1 MWNKVFKS
9 RFLKGLESQLIY
21 YFYVLVRLSF
31 QRAGSD
37 ETCEGRDTDPLLPG
51 RYQGDAEVQQ
61 RGAAAAAEGD
71 EPSRHPN
78 ADGKEEGGVRINIT
92 SHITA
97 HATLPSS
104 EELLHRRVRSLPLPG
119 HQETRQP
126 HLCQR
131 RAAGTEM
138 SSSSVLR
145 LSFLGGTYT
154 EVKLKLFYP
163 FSFLHF
169 HTKQIR
175 LFCLHI

>member
-1 MWNKVFKS
+1 MKVMMTIWTS
-9 RFLKGLESQLIY
+9 
-21 YFYVLVRLSF
+21 
-31 QRAGSD
+31 
-37 ETCEGRDTDPLLPG
+37 EGRNTHPLLPG
-51 RYQGDAEVQQ
+51 RHQGDAEVQQ

-154 EVKLKLFYP
+154 EVKLKLFFP
-163 FSFLHF
+163 SLSFWSSF
-169 HTKQIR
+169 FYSFV
-175 LFCLHI
+175 FCIFFLLDPMT